1 MTGGANMRVEPR
13 DERYRKLVTWLA
25 NEHNVL
31 QEALGRK
38 PTVAEHRAR
47 AHAFID
53 MVFDDEE
60 KLWVELAARKA
71 SQAAAKVIP
80 LLPPQAT

>member
-1 MTGGANMRVEPR
+1 MRVDPR
-13 DERYRKLVTWLA
+13 DKRCKLVTWLA
-25 NEHNVL
+25 NEHDVL

-38 PTVAEHRAR
+38 PAVAEHRAH

-53 MVFDDEE
+53 MVFDDEQR
-60 KLWVELAARKA
+60 LWAELAARKA
-71 SQAAAKVIP
+71 QAAAKVIP